1 MNAASSG
8 SGSESGS
15 GLARGDF
22 ARGFL
27 GALRALFA
35 DRAAVMSIL
44 VATVIYSFYYPAA
57 YSHQVASR
65 LPTVVVDLDRS
76 PMSRDLLRKLGAVR
90 AVDLIEPAPSLE
102 AARERVAEGEADG
115 ILIVDADFERDI
127 LRGDQGRVTFLA
139 QGALL
144 SRANTVLQGLADAVA
159 GFSQDAVLTQ
169 AQFEG
174 LPNAAPLRLVQRPL
188 FNTREGYASAVVTAV
203 SVLIV
208 QQTLLLGMVLLI
220 GTHQE
225 LRGRLS
231 LNASTLCGGLSAF
244 WLIGVANLLYYAGFV
259 YWFQD
264 FPRGGNLPGLL
275 ACAALYIAAVVAF
288 AAFVGSFFRVR
299 ERAMQVI
306 LLLSMPL
313 YFLAGLSW
321 PASSMPQWLHWLA
334 QLVPTTAGI
343 NAMVKLNAT
352 GAGLGEV
359 LPELATLAILALG
372 YGVLTAW
379 RYRAPTPS
387 QRKHDDDATT

>member
-1 MNAASSG
+1 M
-8 SGSESGS
+8 SE
-15 GLARGDF
+15 F
-22 ARGFL
+22 ARGFR
-27 GALRALFA
+27 GALKAVFA
-35 DRAAVMSIL
+35 DRAAVMSII
-44 VATVIYSFYYPAA
+44 VAAVIYSFYYPAA
-57 YSHQVASR
+57 YNHQVASR

-90 AVDLIEPAPSLE
+90 AVDLIPPENSLA
-102 AARERVAEGEADG
+102 AARERVSEGKADG
-115 ILIVDADFERDI
+115 VLIIEADFERDI

-139 QGALL
+139 EGALL

-159 GFSQDAVLTQ
+159 GFSQEAVLQQ
-169 AQFEG
+169 ARFEG
-174 LPNAAPLRLVQRPL
+174 APNAAPMRLVQRPL

-208 QQTLLLGMVLLI
+208 QQTLFLGMVLLI

-231 LNASTLCGGLSAF
+231 LRAPTLLGGLSAF
-244 WLIGVANLLYYAGFV
+244 WLIGVANLLYYTGFV

-275 ACAALYIAAVVAF
+275 LCAVLYSAAVVAF

-321 PASSMPQWLHWLA
+321 PATSMPMWLNWIA
-334 QLVPTTAGI
+334 KLVPTTSGI
-343 NAMVKLNAT
+343 NAIVKVNAM
-352 GAGLGEV
+352 GAHVREV
-359 LPELATLAILALG
+359 LPELATLALLAAG
-372 YGVLTAW
+372 YGVLAWW
-379 RYRAPTPS
+379 RYRPTASSISLSRYPDAPT
-387 QRKHDDDATT
+387 H

>member
-1 MNAASSG
+1 MNAF
-8 SGSESGS
+8 
-15 GLARGDF
+15 LGDC
-22 ARGFL
+22 ARGFQ
-27 GALRALFA
+27 GALKALFA

-90 AVDLIEPAPSLE
+90 AVDLIAPEPSL
-102 AARERVAEGEADG
+102 AAAQARVSEGKADG

-139 QGALL
+139 EGALL

-159 GFSQDAVLTQ
+159 GFSQDAVLVQ

-174 LPNAAPLRLVQRPL
+174 LPNAAPMRLVQRPL

-203 SVLIV
+203 AVLIV

-225 LRGRLS
+225 LRGRL
-231 LNASTLCGGLSAF
+231 ALSAGALSGALAAF
-244 WLIGVANLLYYAGFV
+244 WSIGLLNLLYYSGFV

-275 ACAALYIAAVVAF
+275 VCAMFYIAAVVAF

-321 PASSMPQWLHWLA
+321 PATSMPDWLNWLA
-334 QLVPTTAGI
+334 KLVPTTSGI
-343 NAMVKLNAT
+343 NAMVKVNAM
-352 GAGLGEV
+352 GARLHEV
-359 LPELATLAILALG
+359 VPELATLAILALG
-372 YGVLTAW
+372 YGAATLW
-379 RYRAPTPS
+379 RYRPPTPS
-387 QRKHDDDATT
+387 NSSQSHDA

>member
-1 MNAASSG
+1 MNAF
-8 SGSESGS
+8 
-15 GLARGDF
+15 LGDC
-22 ARGFL
+22 ARGFQ
-27 GALRALFA
+27 GALKALFA

-57 YSHQVASR
+57 YSYQVASR

-90 AVDLIEPAPSLE
+90 AVDLIAPEPSL
-102 AARERVAEGEADG
+102 AAAQARMSEGKADG

-139 QGALL
+139 EGALL

-159 GFSQDAVLTQ
+159 GFSQDAVLVQ

-174 LPNAAPLRLVQRPL
+174 LPNAAPMRLVQRPL

-203 SVLIV
+203 AVLIV

-225 LRGRLS
+225 LRGRL
-231 LNASTLCGGLSAF
+231 ALSAGALSGALAAF
-244 WLIGVANLLYYAGFV
+244 WSIGLLNLLYYSGFV

-275 ACAALYIAAVVAF
+275 VCAMFYIAAVVAF

-321 PASSMPQWLHWLA
+321 PATSMPDWLNWLA
-334 QLVPTTAGI
+334 KLVPTTAGI
-343 NAMVKLNAT
+343 NAMVKVNAM
-352 GAGLGEV
+352 GARLHEV
-359 LPELATLAILALG
+359 VPELATLAILALG
-372 YGVLTAW
+372 YGAATLW
-379 RYRAPTPS
+379 RYRPPTPS
-387 QRKHDDDATT
+387 NPSQNHDA

>member
-1 MNAASSG
+1 MNAFLR
-8 SGSESGS
+8 EY
-15 GLARGDF
+15 
-22 ARGFL
+22 ARGFQ
-27 GALRALFA
+27 GALKALFA

-44 VATVIYSFYYPAA
+44 IATVIYSFYYPAA

-90 AVDLIEPAPSLE
+90 AVDLIAPESSLT
-102 AARERVAEGEADG
+102 AAQARVAEGKADG
-115 ILIVDADFERDI
+115 ILVIDADFERDI
-127 LRGDQGRVTFLA
+127 LRGDQGRVSFLA
-139 QGALL
+139 AGALL

-159 GFSQDAVLTQ
+159 GFSQDAVLVQ

-174 LPNAAPLRLVQRPL
+174 LPNAAPMRLVQRPL
-188 FNTREGYASAVVTAV
+188 FNTREGYASAVVTGV

-225 LRGRLS
+225 LRGRLALS
-231 LNASTLCGGLSAF
+231 AATLSGGLGAF
-244 WLIGVANLLYYAGFV
+244 WLIGLLNLLYYSGFV

-275 ACAALYIAAVVAF
+275 VCAMLYIAAVVAF

-321 PASSMPQWLHWLA
+321 PATSMPEWLQWLA
-334 QLVPTTAGI
+334 KLVPTTAGI
-343 NAMVKLNAT
+343 NAMVKVNAMGARLN
-352 GAGLGEV
+352 EV
-359 LPELATLAILALG
+359 LPELATLAVLVLG
-372 YGVLTAW
+372 YGAGNLW
-379 RYRAPTPS
+379 RYRPPASSDSRLSP
-387 QRKHDDDATT
+387 DART

>member
-1 MNAASSG
+1 MNAFSS
-8 SGSESGS
+8 
-15 GLARGDF
+15 DC
-22 ARGFL
+22 ARGFQ
-27 GALRALFA
+27 GALKALFA

-44 VATVIYSFYYPAA
+44 IATVIYSFYYPAA

-90 AVDLIEPAPSLE
+90 AVDLIAPEPSL
-102 AARERVAEGEADG
+102 AAAQARVAEGEADG

-139 QGALL
+139 EGALL

-159 GFSQDAVLTQ
+159 GFSQEAVLTQ

-174 LPNAAPLRLVQRPL
+174 LPNAAPMRLVQRPL

-225 LRGRLS
+225 LRGRL
-231 LNASTLCGGLSAF
+231 ALSVGALSGALGAF
-244 WLIGVANLLYYAGFV
+244 WLIGLLNLLYYSGFV

-275 ACAALYIAAVVAF
+275 VCAMFYIAAVVAF

-321 PASSMPQWLHWLA
+321 PATSMPQWLNWLA
-334 QLVPTTAGI
+334 KLVPTTAGI
-343 NAMVKLNAT
+343 NAVVKVNAM
-352 GAGLGEV
+352 GARLHEV
-359 LPELATLAILALG
+359 APELATLAILAVG
-372 YGVLTAW
+372 YGAATAW
-379 RYRAPTPS
+379 RYRPPTSSNPA
-387 QRKHDDDATT
+387 QGHDART